1 MRLTFHDGGASYPH
15 GFWTPYC
22 RLHSR
27 HATGSKCTKLYRV
40 YGPLECDKD
49 AALRAAKF
57 WLVAECYYPNR
68 QSAHVSYLPAQFEVP
83 DDATLDHMGEALQ
96 RAFEAPDFELLRDDV
111 LDARE
116 KAVASRRAGSARHD
130 AASSAGDGRLA

>member
-1 MRLTFHDGGASYPH
+1 LQ
-15 GFWTPYC
+15 
-22 RLHSR
+22 
-27 HATGSKCTKLYRV
+27 
-40 YGPLECDKD
+40 CDKD

-68 QSAHVSYLPAQFEVP
+68 QSAQVSYLPAEFEVP
-83 DDATLDHMGEALQ
+83 DDATLDLMGEDLQ
-96 RAFEAPDFELLRDDV
+96 RVFEAQDFELLRDDE

-116 KAVASRRAGSARHD
+116 KAAASRQAGSARHD